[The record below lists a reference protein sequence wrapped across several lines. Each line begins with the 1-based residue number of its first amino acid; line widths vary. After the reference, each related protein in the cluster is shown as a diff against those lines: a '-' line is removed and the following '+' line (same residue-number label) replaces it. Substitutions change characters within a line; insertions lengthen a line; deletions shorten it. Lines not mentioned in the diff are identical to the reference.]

1 MPLGSQKVALMGTSG
16 AAVSPNY
23 FGDGSLG
30 DCQFGASDITQS
42 GDSTAIDT
50 VLSTGSESG
59 GPGSNSYG
67 GVNVPNT
74 SACYELSVVDDSG
87 YDADMVVAN
96 FTNLTIDASVTLTTK
111 ETCRGLLCY
120 VKGDCTING
129 ALSLSMSARG
139 GYSNPTTSGGSDSA
153 VVDTDGIQ
161 LGLVVDGASETLAAA
176 TFAGC
181 GDAAVA
187 AVANQDALDSNGTIF
202 AISKIGGAGASSYSL
217 GNSYYQRGNSGTAG
231 ATGANTIS
239 TAGGGSGGAF
249 SATAGAGG
257 AGGAFSGGPGS
268 GAAMQQGGSATSGSA
283 SPYGAAGGNGA
294 GNWGGAKGAGNPGG
308 AANYSGVGG
317 IIWLLVDGDLTIGA
331 AGSIEA
337 DGSGGGVGTS
347 NPGCGAAGSGGGA
360 IFALYA
366 GTLTNNGSIHS
377 TYGHGGGN
385 GGGSVTNGGHGG
397 EGGVQT
403 AQIDGS

>member
-1 MPLGSQKVALMGTSG
+1 MGTAG
-16 AAVSPNY
+16 AASSPNY

-30 DCQFGASDITQS
+30 ACQFGASAITQT
-42 GDSTAIDT
+42 GDSVTIDD

-67 GVNVPNT
+67 GTNVPNT
-74 SACYELSVVDDSG
+74 SACYELSVLNDSG
-87 YDADMVVAN
+87 YDGDMVVAN
-96 FTNLTIDASVTLTTK
+96 FKDLTIDASVTLTTK

-129 ALSLSMSARG
+129 ALSMSARG
-139 GYSNPTTSGGSDSA
+139 GYSDPTSAGGSDSA
-153 VVDTDGIQ
+153 VVNASGIQ

-202 AISKIGGAGASSYSL
+202 AISKAGGAGASSYFNASQY
-217 GNSYYQRGNSGTAG
+217 GQRANAGTNG

-239 TAGGGSGGAF
+239 TAGGGSGGSF
-249 SATAGAGG
+249 GNSTGGAGG
-257 AGGAFSGGPGS
+257 AGGAFSAGPGS
-268 GAAMQQGGSATSGSA
+268 GAAMQQGGSTTSPGA
-283 SPYGAAGGNGA
+283 GNYGAAGGSGS
-294 GNWGGAKGAGNPGG
+294 GNWGGAKGAGNPSGGG
-308 AANYSGVGG
+308 ANHDGVGG

-331 AGSIEA
+331 SGSIEA
-337 DGSGGGVGTS
+337 DGSGGAVGQS

-377 TYGHGGGN
+377 TFGQGGGN
-385 GGGSVTNGGHGG
+385 GGGSVTNGGNGG
-397 EGGVQT
+397 EGGIQT

>member
-1 MPLGSQKVALMGTSG
+1 MAVAG
-16 AAVSPNY
+16 AASSPNY

-30 DCQFGASDITQS
+30 DCQFGASAITQT
-42 GDSTAIDT
+42 GDSVSIDT
-50 VLSTGSESG
+50 VLSTGSEAG

-67 GVNVPNT
+67 GTNVPNT
-74 SACYELSVVDDSG
+74 SACYELSVLNDSG
-87 YDADMVVAN
+87 YDGDMVVAN
-96 FTNLTIDASVTLTTK
+96 FTNLTVDASVTLTTK

-129 ALSLSMSARG
+129 ALSMSARG

-153 VVDTDGIQ
+153 VVNASGIQ

-202 AISKIGGAGASSYSL
+202 AISKAGGAGASSYTL
-217 GNSYYQRGNSGTAG
+217 GASYNQRGNSGTAG

-239 TAGGGSGGAF
+239 TGGGGSGGAF
-249 SATAGAGG
+249 SATAGSGG

-268 GAAMQQGGSATSGSA
+268 GAAMQQGGSATSPGA
-283 SPYGAAGGNGA
+283 SPYGAAGGSGA
-294 GNWGGAKGAGNPGG
+294 GNWGTAKGAGNPSNSG
-308 AANYSGVGG
+308 ANYDGVGG

-331 AGSIEA
+331 SGSIEA
-337 DGSGGGVGTS
+337 DGSGGAPGGT
-347 NPGCGAAGSGGGA
+347 NPGCGAAGSGAGA

-377 TYGHGGGN
+377 TFGHGGGN
-385 GGGSVTNGGHGG
+385 GGGSVTDGGHGG